1 MDIVDFH
8 AHILPRADHGSSSST
23 VSLRQ
28 LELAK
33 ECGVSRIIATPH
45 FYAHRDSVESFLR
58 RRNACAARL
67 FERIGEVGCDV
78 DIALGAEVLVC
89 DNMSML
95 PRIKE
100 LCISGTD
107 TILLELPFSDIS
119 SVHLDSV
126 RDIGKMGLNVVLA
139 HADRYDPQVIEG
151 IIKFGNVKLQLN
163 ANSLATVFRRK
174 HLYNWLEKN
183 HVIALGSDIHG
194 TDEKAYKRFAIAK
207 RKAANYLEYI
217 KGRSDEIWAQA
228 VKNAILQNMT
238 L

>member
-45 FYAHRDSVESFLR
+45 FYAHRDSVESFLK

-67 FERIGEVGCDV
+67 FERTGDVGFDV
-78 DIALGAEVLVC
+78 NIALGAEVLVC

-95 PRIKE
+95 PGIKE
-100 LCISGTD
+100 LCIGGTD

-126 RDIGKMGLNVVLA
+126 RDIGKMGFDVVLA
-139 HADRYDPQVIEG
+139 HADRYEPQVIES
-151 IIKFGNVKLQLN
+151 ILKFGGVKLQLN
-163 ANSLATVFRRK
+163 VKSLATVFRRK

-183 HVIALGSDIHG
+183 YVIALGSDIHG
-194 TDEKAYKRFAIAK
+194 PDEKAYKRFAVAK
-207 RKAANYLEYI
+207 RKAADYLEYI
-217 KGRSDEIWAQA
+217 KGQSDEIWAHA
-228 VKNAILQNMT
+228 VKNTISQNMT